1 VRRGERGQAAVELLG
16 ALPLVLA
23 VAIAAAQLLALGYS
37 SVLAGNAAEAGALAL
52 AGGGDARAVAREALP
67 GWSRARA
74 QFSVEGGEVRVQ
86 LHPPTLVR
94 ALTGEFD
101 VTGRAAVEP

>member
-1 VRRGERGQAAVELLG
+1 MRRGERGQAAVELLG
-16 ALPLVLA
+16 TLPLILA
-23 VAIAAAQLLALGYS
+23 VAIAAAQLLAVGYS

-52 AGGGDARAVAREALP
+52 AGGGDARTAAREALP

-74 QFSVEGGEVRVQ
+74 RFSADGGEVRVR
-86 LHPPTLVR
+86 LRPPTLLR
-94 ALTGEFD
+94 ALAGEFE